1 MHGCLIYSSL
11 VFWQGSEV
19 SRSKEETYSTNVI
32 ASSPKIDPDV
42 ALPPIP
48 HLQIAPRPLSLRA
61 ASMFKVLVCFLHT
74 NMQLSVQVCD
84 TNLKK

>member
-11 VFWQGSEV
+11 VFWQGNEV

-48 HLQIAPRPLSLRA
+48 HLQIVPRPLSLRA
-61 ASMFKVLVCFLHT
+61 ASMFKVLVCFRHT